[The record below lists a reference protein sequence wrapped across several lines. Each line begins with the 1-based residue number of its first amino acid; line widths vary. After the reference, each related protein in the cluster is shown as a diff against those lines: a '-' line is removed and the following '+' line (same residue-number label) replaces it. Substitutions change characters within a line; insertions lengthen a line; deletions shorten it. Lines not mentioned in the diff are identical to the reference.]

1 MASEIRVTNIKANDG
16 TSSLT
21 VANSSGAVTT
31 GQNLAVGGTL
41 TSTGA
46 ITASGGIANAGT
58 ISAGTLGASV
68 VATDLVVNLPTY
80 ASIPFATST
89 MTASTSVY
97 VKVGLLNQ
105 TDRVYMPKKSGFSVD
120 ASTDEIIVANAGTY
134 LMHTTLFTTGAAS
147 SRENQFKWIVKNNAT
162 SSSHSDGT
170 LCQQVY
176 FVNAGTSNDGG
187 TTEYIISGTTNI
199 VELAANDHLMFWGLC
214 LYGTQTVGQST
225 DFGKSHTSFI
235 KIK

>member
-1 MASEIRVTNIKANDG
+1 MSDSILQVNKIQDKTGNADGITIANTSANVTIGN
-16 TSSLT
+16 LT
-21 VANSSGAVTT
+21 ATA
-31 GQNLAVGGTL
+31 L
-41 TSTGA
+41 
-46 ITASGGIANAGT
+46 TASGGI
-58 ISAGTLGASV
+58 S
-68 VATDLVVNLPTY
+68 NLMNVY

-89 MTASTSVY
+89 ITAHTSNY
-97 VKVGLLNQ
+97 VKIGLLNQ

-134 LMHTTLFTTGAAS
+134 LMHTTLFTTGAAN

-170 LCQQVY
+170 LCQQFY

-187 TTEYIISGTTNI
+187 TTEYITSGTTNI